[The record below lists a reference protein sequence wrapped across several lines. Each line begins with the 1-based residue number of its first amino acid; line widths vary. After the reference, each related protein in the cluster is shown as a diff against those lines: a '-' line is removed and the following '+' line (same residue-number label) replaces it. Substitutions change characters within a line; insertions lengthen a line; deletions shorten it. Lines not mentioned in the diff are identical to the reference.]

1 MVPKNMSKNT
11 LPSTQTSPLCRV
23 NNVSQNLM
31 SNKHLKCLHCNK
43 TYKTETGLNPH
54 TAKCKERA
62 KLLTKTNTI
71 YHVLVMAT
79 IQQLPKQ
86 SNILDC
92 KWVMPSAET
101 LSTQYKIKLYSGVK
115 IFSFYSQ
122 ATQVWMPVAGVEF

>member
-1 MVPKNMSKNT
+1 MSKNT
-11 LPSTQTSPLCRV
+11 LPSIQTSPLCRV
-23 NNVSQNLM
+23 NNVSQNFM

-43 TYKTETGLNPH
+43 TYKTETGLNNIQLNV
-54 TAKCKERA
+54 KKETNH
-62 KLLTKTNTI
+62 LIKTNTI
-71 YHVLVMAT
+71 YHVLVMAM

-101 LSTQYKIKLYSGVK
+101 LSTQYKIKLFSGVK